1 MTKQPIR
8 QVLEELK
15 SIRTDDLLTASS
27 VDYCIKILE
36 GYMRLHKPAAYQ
48 AHSDTSKEAA
58 AEISPHVSRL
68 ESLVLDAIRY
78 SDGLT
83 DEEGQERLSLS
94 GNTYRPRRSSLADKG
109 LVRDSGDRRINSSG
123 RKAASWSITPLGI
136 KTLQEKAA

>member
-15 SIRTDDLLTASS
+15 SIRTDDMLTASS
-27 VDYCIKILE
+27 VDHCIKILE

-48 AHSDTSKEAA
+48 AHSDTSTEAA
-58 AEISPHVSRL
+58 ADISPHVGRL
-68 ESLVLDAIRY
+68 EAIVLEAIQN
-78 SDGLT
+78 SNGLT
-83 DEEGQERLSLS
+83 DEEGQERLNLS

-109 LVRDSGDRRINSSG
+109 LVRDSGDRRTNSSG